1 MIHKEVIKPINYLLE
16 KQASDL
22 KNKLAF
28 SDQNE
33 DITYKQL
40 NVETANLA
48 KCFKNFNINAGES
61 IAIILPNSV
70 NWIVSCFSILR
81 SGCVVVPI
89 SFESTFSE
97 IEYKIMDASCRLI
110 ITSKKFKNQLDEFIS
125 NKSLL
130 IEIIY
135 IEDIENSSN
144 HLKAL
149 RNKQNNDYSIDDDNI
164 DLPGYILYTSEPL
177 VSQKE

>member
-16 KQASDL
+16 KQAGDL
-22 KNKLAF
+22 NNKLAF

-33 DITYKQL
+33 DITYKEL

-48 KCFKNFNINAGES
+48 KCFKNFNIKAGES

-89 SFESTFSE
+89 SFDSTFSE
-97 IEYKIMDASCRLI
+97 IEYKIMDASCL
-110 ITSKKFKNQLDEFIS
+110 
-125 NKSLL
+125 
-130 IEIIY
+130 
-135 IEDIENSSN
+135 
-144 HLKAL
+144 
-149 RNKQNNDYSIDDDNI
+149 
-164 DLPGYILYTSEPL
+164 LYTSP
-177 VSQKE
+177 SPRD